1 RVRRL
6 LRGGFHH
13 LAVAMLFHARGGQ
26 GLVDRLDPQYVGI
39 AGPDAAPGFLAQD
52 GRRRRQDGEQEA
64 CRWKAH
70 RRREPVGHGT
80 GSVCQGDEPSL
91 IGPSPER
98 AATIESADYLHAP
111 LHVPDMS
118 LHLYNS
124 LTRRVEPF
132 APLDPAC
139 PTMYL
144 CGPTVYNY
152 VHIGNARG
160 PVVFD
165 VLAAL
170 LRRRHGRLRYARN
183 ITDVDGKINA

>member
-1 RVRRL
+1 
-6 LRGGFHH
+6 
-13 LAVAMLFHARGGQ
+13 
-26 GLVDRLDPQYVGI
+26 D
-39 AGPDAAPGFLAQD
+39 
-52 GRRRRQDGEQEA
+52 
-64 CRWKAH
+64 
-70 RRREPVGHGT
+70 
-80 GSVCQGDEPSL
+80 
-91 IGPSPER
+91 SPR
-98 AATIESADYLHAP
+98 
-111 LHVPDMS
+111 VPDMS

-183 ITDVDGKINA
+183 IADVDDKSNAAARQAGVPIAAITGRYAAAYREDMAALGVVPQELQPAATAHIPQIIEMIQVLIERGHAYEAEG